1 MSRKLLGSVLIL
13 SMLFL
18 ALPVYGQGG
27 EGAVCFSETDL
38 DFLEDNGYAFS
49 GDVAQVA
56 FVETIAG
63 IAGEVAYPEEIDA
76 EGFSTLEALL
86 TTVYFVNVDEL
97 GFTYPE
103 DKVAAALEGWHAGAL
118 PMERQQ
124 ELAAAIDVGL
134 LDESCQGLDFE
145 AEVDAALANYLAYKT
160 LIFTG
165 QYKHFLGYS
174 TDADIYNKVI
184 FTWNS
189 FDQVLM
195 PDFQIPANE
204 MIRNGLITG
213 YNVKRPALNARF
225 DPDRTIVYGHS
236 DIAHA
241 IQLIGLL
248 RSENLEAKVL
258 LEPKTSAFLY
268 LAEWGEP
275 SQSPSFQVE
284 LWEDGNG
291 IAYAKEYD
299 LAFEFD
305 NVEDMLRFDDVIKDY
320 AKKDAADE
328 PGLIIASWWQPLYS
342 ARIPVEDYVAVK
354 NNVALGEGVY
364 IQSFSLVETS
374 EAIVAA
380 FAEAY
385 PDTEIVTWDLWVNV
399 AFHRYLL
406 GEPE

>member
-1 MSRKLLGSVLIL
+1 MFRKLLGSVLIF
-13 SMLFL
+13 SMLLL
-18 ALPVYGQGG
+18 ALPVYGQED
-27 EGAVCFSETDL
+27 EGAACFAGTDL
-38 DFLEDNGYAFS
+38 DFLEDNGYAFA
-49 GDVAQVA
+49 GDVDQTA

-63 IAGEVAYPEEIDA
+63 IAGEVAYPEAIDA
-76 EGFSTLEALL
+76 EGFSALEALL
-86 TTVYFVNVDEL
+86 TAVYFVNVDEL

-103 DKVAAALEGWHAGAL
+103 DKVAAALEGWKVDAL
-118 PMERQQ
+118 PIERQQ

-134 LDESCQGLDFE
+134 LDASCQGLDFE
-145 AEVDAALANYLAYKT
+145 AEVDAALANYLVHKT

-165 QYKHFLGYS
+165 QHKHFLGYS
-174 TDADIYNKVI
+174 TDADIYNKII

-195 PDFQIPANE
+195 PDFQLPANE
-204 MIRNGLITG
+204 MIREGLITG

-236 DIAHA
+236 NIAHA

-248 RSENLEAKVL
+248 RSEDLEAKVL

-299 LAFEFD
+299 LAFEFND
-305 NVEDMLRFDDVIKDY
+305 VEDMLRFDEVIKSY

-328 PGLIIASWWQPLYS
+328 PGLIIGSWWQPLYS
-342 ARIPVEDYVAVK
+342 ARIPIEDYVAVK
-354 NNVALGEGVY
+354 NNVAMGEDVY

-374 EAIVAA
+374 DDIAAA

-385 PDTEIVTWDLWVNV
+385 PDTEIVTWDLWVND

>member
-1 MSRKLLGSVLIL
+1 MFRKLLGSVLIF
-13 SMLFL
+13 SMLLL
-18 ALPVYGQGG
+18 ALPVYGQED
-27 EGAVCFSETDL
+27 EGAACFAGTDL
-38 DFLEDNGYAFS
+38 DFLEDNGYAFA
-49 GDVAQVA
+49 GDVDQTA

-63 IAGEVAYPEEIDA
+63 IAGEVAYPEAIDA
-76 EGFSTLEALL
+76 EGFSALEALL
-86 TTVYFVNVDEL
+86 TAVYFVNVDEL

-103 DKVAAALEGWHAGAL
+103 DKVAAALEGWKVDAL
-118 PMERQQ
+118 PIERQQ

-134 LDESCQGLDFE
+134 LDASCQGLDFE
-145 AEVDAALANYLAYKT
+145 AEVDAALANYLVHKT

-165 QYKHFLGYS
+165 QHKHFLGYS
-174 TDADIYNKVI
+174 TDADIYNKII

-195 PDFQIPANE
+195 PDFQLPANE
-204 MIRNGLITG
+204 MIREGLITG

-236 DIAHA
+236 NIAHA

-248 RSENLEAKVL
+248 RSEDLEAKVL

-299 LAFEFD
+299 LAFEFND
-305 NVEDMLRFDDVIKDY
+305 VEDMLRFDEVIKSY

-328 PGLIIASWWQPLYS
+328 PGLIIGSWWQPLYS
-342 ARIPVEDYVAVK
+342 ARIPIEDYVAVK
-354 NNVALGEGVY
+354 NNVAMGEDVY
-364 IQSFSLVETS
+364 IQSF
-374 EAIVAA
+374 
-380 FAEAY
+380 
-385 PDTEIVTWDLWVNV
+385 
-399 AFHRYLL
+399 
-406 GEPE
+406 

>member
-1 MSRKLLGSVLIL
+1 
-13 SMLFL
+13 
-18 ALPVYGQGG
+18 
-27 EGAVCFSETDL
+27 
-38 DFLEDNGYAFS
+38 
-49 GDVAQVA
+49 
-56 FVETIAG
+56 
-63 IAGEVAYPEEIDA
+63 
-76 EGFSTLEALL
+76 
-86 TTVYFVNVDEL
+86 
-97 GFTYPE
+97 
-103 DKVAAALEGWHAGAL
+103 
-118 PMERQQ
+118 
-124 ELAAAIDVGL
+124 
-134 LDESCQGLDFE
+134 
-145 AEVDAALANYLAYKT
+145 
-160 LIFTG
+160 
-165 QYKHFLGYS
+165 
-174 TDADIYNKVI
+174 
-184 FTWNS
+184 
-189 FDQVLM
+189 
-195 PDFQIPANE
+195 
-204 MIRNGLITG
+204 
-213 YNVKRPALNARF
+213 RF

-364 IQSFSLVETS
+364 IQSFSLAETS

-385 PDTEIVTWDLWVNV
+385 PDTEIVTWALWVNV